1 MCIGGGDPHTCT
13 HRDTYMYVAPGHRRV
28 DSLNSKYKY
37 RKEKK
42 KQMQKKKTQ
51 TPHRAHRDTNLREDV
66 EVRNRLRLS

>member
-42 KQMQKKKTQ
+42 KQMQKKKKLK
-51 TPHRAHRDTNLREDV
+51 HKLRTEHTV
-66 EVRNRLRLS
+66 IRTYAKT